1 MEKKVLIKNFWRV
14 GNNGDRNLYSDDI
27 GWNDTSRKD
36 AMSDYS
42 ENIFRYYVEIVGL
55 NILFYWLEDKNF
67 YVIKTEK
74 TPIEVV
80 RIALNPNWDGKCEL
94 SKAASDLGP
103 TTASEGE
110 VLQTFDDPTE
120 IWSNLSINGI
130 PIEKVLEQSAI
141 IEMA

>member
-141 IEMA
+141 IEMD

>member
-130 PIEKVLEQSAI
+130 PIEIVIEQSAI
-141 IEMA
+141 IEMD

>member
-1 MEKKVLIKNFWRV
+1 M
-14 GNNGDRNLYSDDI
+14 
-27 GWNDTSRKD
+27 T
-36 AMSDYS
+36 DYT

-141 IEMA
+141 IEMD

>member
-14 GNNGDRNLYSDDI
+14 GDNGDRNLYSDDI

-141 IEMA
+141 IEMD